1 MNKKIPAD
9 KKGFNTLSE
18 EVQKKMDKALG
29 RNQNLVE
36 VE

>member
-29 RNQNLVE
+29 RNQNTIDME
-36 VE
+36 